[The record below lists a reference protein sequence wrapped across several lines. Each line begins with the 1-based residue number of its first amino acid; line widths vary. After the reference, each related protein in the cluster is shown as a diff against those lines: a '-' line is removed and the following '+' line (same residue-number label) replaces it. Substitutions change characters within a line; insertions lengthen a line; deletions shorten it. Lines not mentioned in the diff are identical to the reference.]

1 MKIKSIRDV
10 KISKKLM
17 ILGAV
22 SILGL
27 FLIGKESIATARQI
41 DQVGAEL
48 NDVWMNAVIAAEEL
62 NTVTSDYRITES
74 RHAITTDPELM
85 GALEQD
91 MLELEQDI
99 ESRFQEYK
107 QLPTLEA
114 DQMIMDRAYQ
124 AWQQYLECSKELVE
138 ISKGNDREKA
148 TEMMMGESQQRFDET
163 SSLFLEA
170 VDYNK
175 DTAMQARDDA
185 GRLYDRLSRVKLV
198 VIGAV
203 SLIVISLIL
212 SLIRSIKEPSEK
224 LADAAWRAG
233 NGNLD
238 TFLEYESEDEI
249 GALTRAMNEMLARLR
264 DIIRDETRMFQEIGS
279 RNYEVKSECE
289 QAYRGDFAPVLYAF
303 ASLQS
308 QLKVQES
315 QHQEELL
322 RQKEHYEKELAALKI
337 QISQMEKETEKHEE
351 K

>member
-1 MKIKSIRDV
+1 
-10 KISKKLM
+10 
-17 ILGAV
+17 
-22 SILGL
+22 
-27 FLIGKESIATARQI
+27 
-41 DQVGAEL
+41 
-48 NDVWMNAVIAAEEL
+48 
-62 NTVTSDYRITES
+62 
-74 RHAITTDPELM
+74 
-85 GALEQD
+85 
-91 MLELEQDI
+91 
-99 ESRFQEYK
+99 
-107 QLPTLEA
+107 
-114 DQMIMDRAYQ
+114 
-124 AWQQYLECSKELVE
+124 
-138 ISKGNDREKA
+138 
-148 TEMMMGESQQRFDET
+148 MGEAQQRFDET

>member
-27 FLIGKESIATARQI
+27 FLMGKESIATARQI

-138 ISKGNDREKA
+138 ISKGDDREKA
-148 TEMMMGESQQRFDET
+148 TEMMMGEAQQRFDET
-163 SSLFLEA
+163 SGLFLEA

-249 GALTRAMNEMLARLR
+249 GALTRAMNE
-264 DIIRDETRMFQEIGS
+264 IIRDETRMFQEIGS